1 MSDVAD
7 WWQTS
12 IIDMEPGHI
21 SIRGEQIQDLIGNL
35 SFAEMVW
42 LMICGTKPEPGQA
55 RLLEAALVGSVDHG
69 PQAPSILF
77 TLPYCLAHAIAKQHS
92 ERASEQQNDKV
103 MFSCLSVCLSVCWSA
118 CLSVSL
124 SVLRFPVY

>member
-12 IIDMEPGHI
+12 IIDMEPGRI

-42 LMICGTKPEPGQA
+42 LMICGTKPEPGRPDCWKPRSSPPWIMA
-55 RLLEAALVGSVDHG
+55 RKPLRLLPPAWL
-69 PQAPSILF
+69 L
-77 TLPYCLAHAIAKQHS
+77 
-92 ERASEQQNDKV
+92 RAG
-103 MFSCLSVCLSVCWSA
+103 
-118 CLSVSL
+118 
-124 SVLRFPVY
+124 